1 MENWSYLFGA
11 YTIAW
16 LGVSFYL
23 YINAKKQKGIEE
35 RLSDIGSDHYPLY
48 TELVLKEANEK

>member
-1 MENWSYLFGA
+1 MDNWIYLFSA

-23 YINAKKQKGIEE
+23 FINARKQKGIEE
-35 RLSDIGSDHYPLY
+35 RLSDIEDI
-48 TELVLKEANEK
+48 LKYKEFS

>member
-1 MENWSYLFGA
+1 MENWAYLFGA
-11 YTIAW
+11 YTVAW

-35 RLSDIGSDHYPLY
+35 RLSDIEDL
-48 TELVLKEANEK
+48 LKHIEHKK